1 MSRPGM
7 VEEPVITS
15 ARVVVSMWWF
25 YVIVVAG
32 VYNGNLIAFLTA
44 PTTELP
50 INSLTELANSD
61 MMFGTLR
68 DAAFHG
74 IIEKAD
80 SGVYKQL
87 WDKVWYGMVW
97 YGMIWYAVLC
107 CGVVWSGL
115 VWCVSVVWCRV
126 WFGML

>member
-1 MSRPGM
+1 M
-7 VEEPVITS
+7 VEEPIATS

-44 PTTELP
+44 PKTHLP
-50 INSLTELANSD
+50 INSLMDLANSD

-87 WDKVWYGMVW
+87 WDKV
-97 YGMIWYAVLC
+97 
-107 CGVVWSGL
+107 GL
-115 VWCVSVVWCRV
+115 VYVCVCVCVCVQVCVCMFVCVCVCVCVV
-126 WFGML
+126 LHHHI